1 MRAFPKGENEVLSDV
16 TIAYFSM
23 EIGLMEEMPTY
34 SGGLGVLAGDTLRA
48 AADWGLPMA
57 AVTLLHRKGYFR
69 QRLDSE
75 GVQTEHP
82 DAWKVED
89 HLEEIP
95 QRVQVEVEGKPVIL
109 RCWRRVI
116 EGVLG
121 AIIPAYF
128 LDSDLPENGEAERRL
143 TDHLYGGDKRYRLS
157 QECVL
162 GIGGLR
168 MLRALGYEGLE
179 TYHMN
184 EGHSSLLTLELMAQL
199 ARRAGRTE
207 PSPEDVTLVKNC
219 CVFTTHTPVS
229 AGHDRF
235 PKDLVREVL
244 SPDLFEP
251 LDKLYPGEEIN
262 LTELALMHS
271 RFVNGVARRH
281 GEVTRGMFGGFNVRA
296 ITNGVHAATW
306 ASASWQRLFDRHV
319 PGWREDNQSLRYVA
333 YVPLDEIDEA
343 HRAAKGALLERIR
356 ADQGIELHPDHF
368 TIGFARRATG
378 YKRAGLLLQDVERL
392 NRMADEQGPL
402 QILYAGKAHPHDDR
416 GKEIIR
422 EIFAARAKLSSKI
435 ALVYLEDYGVSLA
448 ARLTSGV
455 DLWLN
460 TPERPLEA
468 SGTSGMKAAVNGVPS
483 LSILDGWWI
492 EGHIEGVTGW
502 SIGDPGPVPPE
513 PDGKADAE
521 NMYQKLESL
530 ILPRYYRDRN
540 AYLEVMRHAVALN
553 GSFFNTERMV
563 SEYARQAYRLAGEQ

>member
-1 MRAFPKGENEVLSDV
+1 MSDV

-23 EIGLMEEMPTY
+23 EIGLAEEMPTY

-48 AADWGLPMA
+48 AADWGLPVA
-57 AVTLLHRKGYFR
+57 AITLLHRKGYFR
-69 QRLDSE
+69 QRLDAE
-75 GVQTEHP
+75 GRQQEEP
-82 DAWKVED
+82 DRWNVEE
-89 HLEEIP
+89 HLEEMTP
-95 QRVQVEVEGKPVIL
+95 RVQVEVEGKPVIL

-121 AIIPAYF
+121 ATIPVFF
-128 LDSDLPENGEAERRL
+128 LDSEVPENGEAEQRL

-157 QECVL
+157 QECIL

-168 MLRALGYEGLE
+168 MLRALGYEALE

-184 EGHSSLLTLELMAQL
+184 EGHSSFLTLELMAQL
-199 ARRAGRTE
+199 ARRAGRSE
-207 PSPEDVTLVKNC
+207 PSDDDVNHVKNQ

-244 SPDLFEP
+244 SPDLFQG

-281 GEVTRGMFGGFNVRA
+281 GEVTRGMFGGFDVRA

-306 ASASWQRLFDRHV
+306 AAPSWQRLFDRHV

-333 YVPLDEIDEA
+333 YVPLDEIGEA
-343 HRAAKGALLERIR
+343 HRAAKRALLDGIR
-356 ADQGIELHPDHF
+356 AERGLELDPDHF
-368 TIGFARRATG
+368 TIGFARRATA
-378 YKRAGLLLQDVERL
+378 YKRAGLLLRDPDRL
-392 NRMADEQGPL
+392 NRMAEEQGPL
-402 QILYAGKAHPHDDR
+402 QIIYAGKAHSQDDR

-422 EIFAARAKLSSKI
+422 QIFAARDKLSPKI

-483 LSILDGWWI
+483 LSILDGWWV

-502 SIGDPGPVPPE
+502 SIGDHHSEPSE
-513 PDGKADAE
+513 PDGRADAE
-521 NMYQKLESL
+521 NLYQKLERV
-530 ILPRYYRDRN
+530 ILPLYYGDRS
-540 AYLEVMRHAVALN
+540 AYLEVMRYAVALN
-553 GSFFNTERMV
+553 ASFFNTERMV

>member
-1 MRAFPKGENEVLSDV
+1 LPDV

-23 EIGLMEEMPTY
+23 EIGLVEEMPTY

-48 AADWGLPMA
+48 AADWGLPLA

-69 QRLDSE
+69 QRLDSR
-75 GVQTEHP
+75 GFQTE
-82 DAWKVED
+82 DADGWRVED
-89 HLEEIP
+89 HLEEMTP
-95 QRVQVEVEGKPVIL
+95 RVQVEVEGKLVIL
-109 RCWRRVI
+109 RCWRRVL

-121 AIIPAYF
+121 ATIPVYF
-128 LDSDLPENGEAERRL
+128 LDSDLSENGDRERGL

-162 GIGGLR
+162 GVGGLR

-184 EGHSSLLTLELMAQL
+184 EGHSSLLTLELMGQL
-199 ARRAGRTE
+199 ARRAGRAE
-207 PSPEDVTLVKNC
+207 PSAEDVNQVKNH

-244 SPDLFEP
+244 SVDLFQT
-251 LDKLYPGEEIN
+251 LDKLYPGDEIN
-262 LTELALMHS
+262 LTELALLHS

-281 GEVTRGMFGGFNVRA
+281 GEVTRGMFGGFDVRA

-306 ASASWQRLFDRHV
+306 AAPSWQGLFDRHV

-333 YVPLDEIDEA
+333 YVPLEEIEKA
-343 HRAAKGALLERIR
+343 HREAKRALLDRVCT
-356 ADQGIELHPDHF
+356 DQGLELGPDRF
-368 TIGFARRATG
+368 TIGFARRSTA
-378 YKRAGLLLQDVERL
+378 YKRAGLLLRDMERL
-392 NRMADEQGPL
+392 NRMVEAEGPL
-402 QILYAGKAHPHDDR
+402 QIIYAGKAHPKDDR

-422 EIFAARAKLSSKI
+422 EIFAAREKLSPKI

-448 ARLTSGV
+448 ALLTAGV

-460 TPERPLEA
+460 TPEAPLEA

-502 SIGDPGPVPPE
+502 SVGDQPALPPVP
-513 PDGKADAE
+513 DGEKDAE
-521 NMYQKLESL
+521 NLYRKLESV
-530 ILPRYYRDRN
+530 ILPLYYRDRT

-563 SEYARQAYRLAGEQ
+563 SEYARQAYRLAAEE

>member
-1 MRAFPKGENEVLSDV
+1 
-16 TIAYFSM
+16 M
-23 EIGLMEEMPTY
+23 EIGLTEEMPTY

-48 AADWGLPMA
+48 AADWGLPLA

-69 QRLDSE
+69 QRLDSN
-75 GVQTEHP
+75 GQQTEEP
-82 DAWKVED
+82 DGWKVEE
-89 HLEEIP
+89 HLEEMTP
-95 QRVQVEVEGKPVIL
+95 RVQVEVEGKPVIL
-109 RCWRRVI
+109 RCWRRVL

-121 AIIPAYF
+121 ATIPVYF
-128 LDSDLPENGEAERRL
+128 LDGDLPENGESQRRL

-157 QECVL
+157 QECIL

-168 MLRALGYEGLE
+168 MLRALGYDGLE

-184 EGHSSLLTLELMAQL
+184 EGHSSFLTLELMGQH

-207 PSPEDVTLVKNC
+207 PSTDDVNQVKNH

-235 PKDLVREVL
+235 AKDAVKQVL
-244 SPDLFEP
+244 SPDLFQI

-262 LTELALMHS
+262 LTDLALMHS

-281 GEVTRGMFGGFNVRA
+281 GEVTRGMFGGFDVRA
-296 ITNGVHAATW
+296 ITNGIHAATW
-306 ASASWQRLFDRHV
+306 AAPSWQRLFDRNV

-333 YVPLDEIDEA
+333 YVPLEEIEEA
-343 HRAAKGALLERIR
+343 HREAKSALLDRVR
-356 ADQGIELHPDHF
+356 ADSGRELDSERF
-368 TIGFARRATG
+368 TIGFARRATA
-378 YKRAGLLLQDVERL
+378 YKRAGLLLRDVERL
-392 NRMADEQGPL
+392 NRMAEREGPL
-402 QILYAGKAHPHDDR
+402 QILYAGKAHAHDDR

-422 EIFAARAKLSSKI
+422 EIFAARDKLSPKI

-460 TPERPLEA
+460 TPEAPLEA

-502 SIGDPGPVPPE
+502 SIGDQPALPSV
-513 PDGKADAE
+513 PDGEKDAE
-521 NMYQKLESL
+521 SLYRKLESV
-530 ILPRYYRDRN
+530 ILPLYYRDRA
-540 AYLEVMRHAVALN
+540 AYLEVMRHTVALN

-563 SEYARQAYRLAGEQ
+563 SEYARQAYRLAGEL

>member
-1 MRAFPKGENEVLSDV
+1 MSDV

-23 EIGLMEEMPTY
+23 EIGLTEEMPTY

-48 AADWGLPMA
+48 AADWGLPLA

-69 QRLDSE
+69 QRLDTH
-75 GVQTEHP
+75 GLQTEEP
-82 DAWKVED
+82 DGWRVED
-89 HLEEIP
+89 HLEEMTP
-95 QRVQVEVEGKPVIL
+95 RVEVSVEGKPVIL
-109 RCWRRVI
+109 RCWRRVL

-121 AIIPAYF
+121 ATIPVYF
-128 LDSDLPENGEAERRL
+128 LDSDLPENGAAERRL

-157 QECVL
+157 QECIL
-162 GIGGLR
+162 GVGGLR

-184 EGHSSLLTLELMAQL
+184 EGHSSFLTLELMGQL
-199 ARRAGRTE
+199 ARGAGRTE
-207 PSPEDVTLVKNC
+207 PSTEDVTRVKNQ

-235 PKDLVREVL
+235 PKNLVKQVL
-244 SPDLFEP
+244 SPDLYQT
-251 LDKLYPGEEIN
+251 LDKLYPGDEIN
-262 LTELALMHS
+262 LTDLALMHS
-271 RFVNGVARRH
+271 RYVNGVARRH
-281 GEVTRGMFGGFNVRA
+281 GEVTRGMFGGFDVRA

-306 ASASWQRLFDRHV
+306 AAPSWQRLFDRNV
-319 PGWREDNQSLRYVA
+319 PGWREDNQSLRYVT
-333 YVPLDEIDEA
+333 YVPLEEVAEA
-343 HRAAKGALLERIR
+343 HREAKRTLLDRVR
-356 ADQGIELHPDHF
+356 VDLGRELDPDRF
-368 TIGFARRATG
+368 TIGFARRSTG
-378 YKRAGLLLQDVERL
+378 YKRAGLLLNDVEHL
-392 NRMADEQGPL
+392 NRMAEKQGPL
-402 QILYAGKAHPHDDR
+402 QIVYAGKAHPNDDR

-422 EIFAARAKLSSKI
+422 EIFAAREKLSPNVS
-435 ALVYLEDYGVSLA
+435 LVYLENYGLSLA
-448 ARLTSGV
+448 ACLTSGV

-460 TPERPLEA
+460 TPEAPLEA

-502 SIGDPGPVPPE
+502 SIGDQQALPSV
-513 PDGKADAE
+513 PDGEKDAQ
-521 NMYQKLESL
+521 NLYRKLESV
-530 ILPRYYRDRN
+530 ILPLYYRDRT

>member
-1 MRAFPKGENEVLSDV
+1 LPDV

-23 EIGLMEEMPTY
+23 EIGLTEEMPTY

-48 AADWGLPMA
+48 AADWGLPLA

-69 QRLDSE
+69 QRLDSD
-75 GVQTEHP
+75 GFQTEEP
-82 DAWKVED
+82 DGWKVEE
-89 HLEEIP
+89 HLEEMTP
-95 QRVQVEVEGKPVIL
+95 RVQVEVEGKPVIL
-109 RCWRRVI
+109 RCWRRML

-121 AIIPAYF
+121 ATIPVYF
-128 LDSDLPENGEAERRL
+128 LDSDLPENGESERRL

-157 QECVL
+157 QECIL

-184 EGHSSLLTLELMAQL
+184 EGHSSFLTLELMGQL

-207 PSPEDVTLVKNC
+207 PSADDVNLVKNH

-235 PKDLVREVL
+235 PKDAVKQVL
-244 SPDLFEP
+244 SPDLFQI

-262 LTELALMHS
+262 LTDLALMHS

-281 GEVTRGMFGGFNVRA
+281 GEVTRGMFGGFDVRA

-306 ASASWQRLFDRHV
+306 AAPSWQRLFDRHV

-333 YVPLDEIDEA
+333 YVPLEEIEEA
-343 HRAAKGALLERIR
+343 HREAKRALLDRVR
-356 ADQGIELHPDHF
+356 ADAGRELDSERF
-368 TIGFARRATG
+368 TIGFARRATA
-378 YKRAGLLLQDVERL
+378 YKRAGLLLREVERL
-392 NRMADEQGPL
+392 NRMAEKQGPL
-402 QILYAGKAHPHDDR
+402 QIIYAGKAHPHDDR

-422 EIFAARAKLSSKI
+422 DIFAAREKLSPEI

-460 TPERPLEA
+460 TPEAPLEA

-502 SIGDPGPVPPE
+502 SIGDQPALPSVA
-513 PDGKADAE
+513 DGQKDAE
-521 NMYQKLESL
+521 NLYRKLESV
-530 ILPRYYRDRN
+530 ILPLYYRDRA
-540 AYLEVMRHAVALN
+540 AYLEVMRHTVALN

>member
-1 MRAFPKGENEVLSDV
+1 LPDV

-23 EIGLMEEMPTY
+23 EIGLTEEMPTY

-48 AADWGLPMA
+48 AADWGLPLA

-69 QRLDSE
+69 QRLDSN
-75 GVQTEHP
+75 GQQTEEP
-82 DAWKVED
+82 DGWKVED
-89 HLEEIP
+89 HLEEMTT
-95 QRVQVEVEGKPVIL
+95 RVQVEVEGKPVIL
-109 RCWRRVI
+109 RCWRRVL

-121 AIIPAYF
+121 ATIPVYF
-128 LDSDLPENGEAERRL
+128 LDSDLPENGESQRRL

-157 QECVL
+157 QECIL
-162 GIGGLR
+162 GVGGLR
-168 MLRALGYEGLE
+168 MMRALGYDGLE

-184 EGHSSLLTLELMAQL
+184 EGHSSFLTLELMGQL

-207 PSPEDVTLVKNC
+207 PSTDDVNQVKNH

-235 PKDLVREVL
+235 PKDAVKQVL
-244 SPDLFEP
+244 SPDLFQI

-262 LTELALMHS
+262 LTDLALMHS

-281 GEVTRGMFGGFNVRA
+281 GEVTRGMFGGFDVRA
-296 ITNGVHAATW
+296 ITNGIHAATW
-306 ASASWQRLFDRHV
+306 AAPSWQRLFDRNV

-333 YVPLDEIDEA
+333 YVPLEEIEEA
-343 HRAAKGALLERIR
+343 HREAKSALLDRVR
-356 ADQGIELHPDHF
+356 ADAGRELDSERF
-368 TIGFARRATG
+368 TIGFARRATA
-378 YKRAGLLLQDVERL
+378 YKRAGLLLRDVERL
-392 NRMADEQGPL
+392 NRMAERQGPL
-402 QILYAGKAHPHDDR
+402 QILYAGKAHAHDDR

-422 EIFAARAKLSSKI
+422 EIFAAREKLSPKI

-460 TPERPLEA
+460 TPEAPLEA

-502 SIGDPGPVPPE
+502 SIGDQPALPSV
-513 PDGKADAE
+513 PDGEKDAE
-521 NMYQKLESL
+521 SLYRKLESV
-530 ILPRYYRDRN
+530 ILPLYYRDRA
-540 AYLEVMRHAVALN
+540 AYLEVMRHTVALN

-563 SEYARQAYRLAGEQ
+563 SEYARQAYRLAGEL